1 MINNNIKSSERGS
14 AILWI
19 LIAVGLFAALNY
31 AFTNSTRTSTSL
43 LTDTQA
49 ESYANQ
55 IIAYGN
61 EVKSAI
67 KRMQLRGCS
76 DTEISFE
83 NAVVSGYSNP
93 NSPSNKSC
101 HVFDI
106 AGGGV
111 QYKNLDT
118 SWLDKDA
125 STNTFYGENIFMIA
139 CPLGVGTDL
148 NDTTGSSCNTNT
160 NTLAH
165 GDLVLI
171 TPYIKKEICEAI
183 NKKLIGATIIPT
195 DAINSFYNT
204 AQHDGDFNIVT
215 AQSIIFAESAYNG
228 KKSICY
234 QDGVGSTVLL
244 VDNYAYMNV
253 LIAR

>member
-106 AGGGV
+106 AGGGLSW
-111 QYKNLDT
+111 KNPPVPFYDTTETWFSGKYFFYTGTVWAGNGTTCSNDSCVDLIMELHVDDSFCEVFNKKFNINNPIEETTWEGTQWTGTHSYFSIFADEPNSVAANGKQAICSNPDSNTVSGILFLLDT
-118 SWLDKDA
+118 
-125 STNTFYGENIFMIA
+125 
-139 CPLGVGTDL
+139 
-148 NDTTGSSCNTNT
+148 
-160 NTLAH
+160 
-165 GDLVLI
+165 
-171 TPYIKKEICEAI
+171 
-183 NKKLIGATIIPT
+183 
-195 DAINSFYNT
+195 
-204 AQHDGDFNIVT
+204 
-215 AQSIIFAESAYNG
+215 
-228 KKSICY
+228 
-234 QDGVGSTVLL
+234 
-244 VDNYAYMNV
+244 
-253 LIAR
+253 R